1 MAGISNTMPDHV
13 LSPSLPILAK
23 PAADLDKVNQLLT
36 TTVTTD
42 NAQVSVN
49 TAYDLTELL
58 LNSVG
63 PRGLVSYNLLEFI
76 RKAAGDKKSPAK
88 RQGAMFIIG
97 ALFECFPPQQPLSE
111 MVFLVQHAQWLYMP
125 LNALADRTGE
135 REEYVRNAA
144 QYPLDKLLEQ
154 LKAESLAVGLLPAL
168 MGYLSSKT
176 SKWQGCVGAFA
187 MIESMAGKAIKAD
200 DEGPILR
207 EALGKRLEALIPHVE
222 AGMHDLKPEVGIS
235 VLSRCSLANPTS
247 GREASPQNHEPT
259 HKTLAK

>member
-1 MAGISNTMPDHV
+1 MPDHV
-13 LSPSLPILAK
+13 LSPSLPILTK
-23 PAADLDKVNQLLT
+23 PAADFDKVNRLLT
-36 TTVTTD
+36 SIVTTD
-42 NAQVSVN
+42 NAQLSVN
-49 TAYDLTELL
+49 AAYDLTELL

-63 PRGLVSYNLLEFI
+63 PRGLVSYNLLEFT
-76 RKAAGDKKSPAK
+76 RKAAGDKKNPAT

-125 LNALADRTGE
+125 LDALADRTGE
-135 REEYVRNAA
+135 REEYVRKAA

-187 MIESMAGKAIKAD
+187 MIES
-200 DEGPILR
+200 L
-207 EALGKRLEALIPHVE
+207 
-222 AGMHDLKPEVGIS
+222 
-235 VLSRCSLANPTS
+235 
-247 GREASPQNHEPT
+247 
-259 HKTLAK
+259 